1 MVVKYKY
8 SLYVVITKNKIRHI
22 CIIQQTECTLNN
34 EINEKMLILEKIRK
48 NIKFVL
54 ITTNK
59 YLL

>member
-22 CIIQQTECTLNN
+22 CIIQQTGTLNN